1 MDTGGYLAAMRARD
15 ARFDGVF
22 FVGVTTTGVYCRP
35 VCPARTPGADRVRFY
50 PSAALAE
57 RDGFRACLRCRPEL
71 APGNELC
78 GPRAPVDA
86 IPALARAAA
95 RRIDAGYLNDHSVEQ
110 LADRLGVTDRHLR
123 RALEAQL
130 GASPLELAQTRRLA
144 LAKQLLHD
152 SRLGLAEIAFAA
164 GFASVRRFNDAF
176 RARFGR
182 PPSALRKDVP
192 RADEPGDAIALRLD
206 TRPPFDWARLCAFL
220 AARAIPGVEQ
230 VDGACYRRGVVVDGV
245 AGWLEARSATGR
257 PAAVQLRVATSL
269 APKLM
274 AVLARVRALFDL
286 DAHPAAIAA
295 QLGADRRLAASVKA
309 HPGLRVPGAFDGWE
323 LALRAILG
331 QQIAVSAATTLAG
344 RLVARLGEP
353 NPAAPAGLDRVVP
366 SPARIVDAG
375 VAAVAAIGLPQAR
388 ARTIVAL
395 AAAMRAPV
403 SLGPRGPSLDGRRG
417 AIELS
422 GGGDPDA
429 TIAALC
435 ALPGIGPWTASYIAM
450 RALAWPDA
458 FLGGDLVVRRALGVT
473 TARAA
478 EERAARWRPW
488 RAYAV
493 LHLWTGATP

>member
-1 MDTGGYLAAMRARD
+1 MDSDGYLAAMRARD

-22 FVGVTTTGVYCRP
+22 YVGVTTTGVYCRP
-35 VCPARTPGADRVRFY
+35 ICPARTPGADRCRFY
-50 PSAALAE
+50 TSAALAE

-71 APGNELC
+71 APGN
-78 GPRAPVDA
+78 APVDSV
-86 IPALARAAA
+86 PALARAAA

-123 RALEAQL
+123 RALETQL

-176 RARFGR
+176 RERFGR

-192 RADEPGDAIALRLD
+192 STAEPGDAIVLRLD
-206 TRPPFDWARLCAFL
+206 TRPPFDWPRVLAFL

-230 VDGACYRRGVVVDGV
+230 VDATTYRRSVVLDGLS
-245 AGWLEARSATGR
+245 GWLEARLVPVRA
-257 PAAVQLRVATSL
+257 AAVQLRVAASL

-286 DAHPAAIAA
+286 DAHPAAIAE
-295 QLGADRRLAASVKA
+295 RLAADKRLAPSVKA

-344 RLVARLGEP
+344 RLVARFGDA
-353 NPAAPAGLDRVVP
+353 NPGGLPGLDRVVP
-366 SPARIVDAG
+366 SPARVVEAG
-375 VAAVAAIGLPQAR
+375 ATEVATIGLPAQR

-395 AAAMRAPV
+395 AEAVQA
-403 SLGPRGPSLDGRRG
+403 GTID
-417 AIELS
+417 LS
-422 GGGDPDA
+422 IGGDPEP

-458 FLGGDLVVRRALGVT
+458 FLGGDLIVRRALDVT

-478 EERAARWRPW
+478 EERAERWRPW

-493 LHLWTGATP
+493 LHLWTGASP

>member
-1 MDTGGYLAAMRARD
+1 METDGYLAAMRARD

-35 VCPARTPGADRVRFY
+35 ICPARTPGADRVRFY
-50 PSAALAE
+50 TSAALAE

-71 APGNELC
+71 APGN
-78 GPRAPVDA
+78 ASVDA
-86 IPALARAAA
+86 VSALARAAA

-123 RALEAQL
+123 RALETQV

-182 PPSALRKDVP
+182 PPSALRNDVTST
-192 RADEPGDAIALRLD
+192 AEPGDAIVLRLD
-206 TRPPFDWARLCAFL
+206 TRPPFDWSRLLAFL

-230 VDGACYRRGVVVDGV
+230 VDDASYRRSVVLDGA
-245 AGWLEARSATGR
+245 AGWLEARLATNR
-257 PAAVQLRVATSL
+257 PAAVQLRVAAPL

-286 DAHPAAIAA
+286 DAHPAAIAER
-295 QLGADRRLAASVKA
+295 LGADRRLAASLQA

-353 NPAAPAGLDRVVP
+353 NPAAPAGLDRFVP
-366 SPARIVDAG
+366 SPARIVAAG
-375 VAAVAAIGLPQAR
+375 AAEVAAIGLPAQR

-395 AAAMRAPV
+395 AEAV
-403 SLGPRGPSLDGRRG
+403 QSG
-417 AIELS
+417 AIDLS
-422 GGGDPDA
+422 IGGDPEP
-429 TIAALC
+429 TIAALT

-458 FLGGDLVVRRALGVT
+458 FLGGDLIVRRALGVA
-473 TARAA
+473 TARVA
-478 EERAARWRPW
+478 EERAERWRPW

-493 LHLWTGATP
+493 LHLWTGASP

>member
-1 MDTGGYLAAMRARD
+1 MDTDGYLAAMRARD

-35 VCPARTPGADRVRFY
+35 ICPARTPGADRVRFY

-71 APGNELC
+71 APGN
-78 GPRAPVDA
+78 APVDSV
-86 IPALARAAA
+86 PALARAAA
-95 RRIDAGYLNDHSVEQ
+95 RRIDAGYLNEHSVEE

-123 RALEAQL
+123 RALESEL

-182 PPSALRKDVP
+182 PPSALRKDVTSTV
-192 RADEPGDAIALRLD
+192 EPGDAIVLRLD
-206 TRPPFDWARLCAFL
+206 TRPPFDWARLCGFL

-230 VDGACYRRGVVVDGV
+230 VDGACYRRGVVLDGV
-245 AGWLEARSATGR
+245 AGWIEARLATGR
-257 PAAVQLRVATSL
+257 PAAVALRVSASL
-269 APKLM
+269 APRLM

-286 DAHPAAIAA
+286 DAHPAAIAER
-295 QLGADRRLAASVKA
+295 LGADRRLAASLRA

-344 RLVARLGEP
+344 RLVARLGAA
-353 NPAAPAGLDRVVP
+353 NPAAPAGLDRMAP
-366 SPARIVDAG
+366 SPARILDAG
-375 VAAVAAIGLPQAR
+375 AAEVAAIGLPAQR

-395 AAAMRAPV
+395 ADAV
-403 SLGPRGPSLDGRRG
+403 RRG
-417 AIELS
+417 VVDLS
-422 GGGDPDA
+422 IGADPE
-429 TIAALC
+429 TTTSALF

-458 FLGGDLVVRRALGVT
+458 FLGGDLIVRRALGVT

-478 EERAARWRPW
+478 EERAERWRPW

-493 LHLWTGATP
+493 LHLWTGASQ